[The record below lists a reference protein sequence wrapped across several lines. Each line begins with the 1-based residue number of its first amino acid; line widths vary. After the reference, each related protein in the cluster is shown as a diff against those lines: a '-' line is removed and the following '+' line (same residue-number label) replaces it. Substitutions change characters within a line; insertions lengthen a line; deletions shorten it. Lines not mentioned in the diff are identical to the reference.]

1 MKQKSNTDFLLDV
14 FERFGKSDAQAALDF
29 VRRNKPLLNHDEEKA
44 AQLQENTIQPVD
56 LGLPSGTLWAD
67 RNLGSKSVE
76 DYGAYV
82 SWGNTDLRF
91 PKEFDDEWGDNDK
104 AFDCIEDFDYDE
116 YQKTPG
122 AKLTE
127 NIDAKHDAATV
138 NLGDS
143 WHMPTREQFNELYD
157 NCDWIRKTINGVNGY
172 LVISKIN
179 GNSIFFPAAGSGY
192 GSSLD
197 DRGTLGLYWSSSLYS
212 ADSGYNLYFNSSSV
226 YPQDNSYRY
235 GGFSV
240 RAVQYSQNK

>member
-1 MKQKSNTDFLLDV
+1 MKQKSNIDFLLDV

-29 VRRNKPLLNHDEEKA
+29 VRRNQPLLNHDEEKA
-44 AQLQENTIQPVD
+44 AQLQEDTIQPVD

-91 PKEFDDEWGDNDK
+91 PKESDDEWGDNDK

-116 YQKTPG
+116 YQKTSG

-172 LVISKIN
+172 LVTSKIN

-192 GSSLD
+192 GSSLSN
-197 DRGTLGLYWSSSLYS
+197 RGTSGYYWSSSLYS
-212 ADSGYNLYFNSSSV
+212 ADSGYNLNFNSSSV
-226 YPQDNSYRY
+226 NPQDYSNRCH
-235 GGFSV
+235 GFSV
-240 RAVQYSQNK
+240 RAVKYSQNK